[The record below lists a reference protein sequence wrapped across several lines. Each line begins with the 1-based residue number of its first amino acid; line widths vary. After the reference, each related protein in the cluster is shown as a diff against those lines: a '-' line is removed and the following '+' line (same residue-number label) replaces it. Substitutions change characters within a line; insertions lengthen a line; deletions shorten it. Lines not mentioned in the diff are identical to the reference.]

1 MIAAAAATATGTAR
15 PLVPAAGRR
24 LAAATSCIQCR
35 TVTPSPFRIM
45 GVSTY
50 RHDADASPIVTAVST
65 GHSQAEL
72 ALGPA
77 SAVPNAIT
85 GQCHR

>member
-1 MIAAAAATATGTAR
+1 M
-15 PLVPAAGRR
+15 
-24 LAAATSCIQCR
+24 
-35 TVTPSPFRIM
+35 VTPSPFRMM
-45 GVSTY
+45 GVSMY

-85 GQCHR
+85 G

>member
-1 MIAAAAATATGTAR
+1 M
-15 PLVPAAGRR
+15 
-24 LAAATSCIQCR
+24 
-35 TVTPSPFRIM
+35 TPSPFRMM
-45 GVSTY
+45 GVSMY